1 MPRNPQGNAS
11 RKITL
16 MLGEAFR
23 EFLVL
28 WVVILSQCLDLL
40 PFATWARSFGL
51 VGLCHCGGHPSA
63 CAARGCQGTSSRMR
77 GMTSAQ

>member
-1 MPRNPQGNAS
+1 
-11 RKITL
+11 

-40 PFATWARSFGL
+40 PFATWAGSFGL
-51 VGLCHCGGHPSA
+51 VAQCHRGGHPSV
-63 CAARGCQGTSSRMR
+63 CAAVGCQGTSVRMR
-77 GMTSAQ
+77 GDDLCPVRVSLAWAGFSV